1 MRRKNNHRVCL
12 RVENRDR
19 SRIDGWIGGGFG
31 FKLMA
36 TEWETQLDK
45 YTKVVAGW
53 RASEV
58 GGTENRGALGSI

>member
-1 MRRKNNHRVCL
+1 M
-12 RVENRDR
+12 
-19 SRIDGWIGGGFG
+19 GGGFG

-36 TEWETQLDK
+36 TECETQLDK

-58 GGTENRGALGSI
+58 GGSIENRGALGSI

>member
-1 MRRKNNHRVCL
+1 
-12 RVENRDR
+12 
-19 SRIDGWIGGGFG
+19 
-31 FKLMA
+31 MA

-58 GGTENRGALGSI
+58 GGSTENPGQHLAARRADGRHLRQRCKQA

>member
-1 MRRKNNHRVCL
+1 
-12 RVENRDR
+12 
-19 SRIDGWIGGGFG
+19 
-31 FKLMA
+31 MA

-58 GGTENRGALGSI
+58 GGTENRGPWAAFSRQASGWETLAAKV